1 MVLPGSQLEELCAQ
15 ACKEV
20 ILVAPFIKASVL
32 ERLLSKIP
40 PRIALKCVTRW
51 RPEEILAGVSDLEV
65 WTLLEDCPNA
75 SLWLRA
81 DLHAKYYRAD
91 QKCLV
96 GSANL
101 TSTALGWIRQINLEL
116 LVPLPANNTQ
126 LLDFEKDLFAG
137 SVQVDRTIFAQTQL
151 AVQLLGEQQPTI
163 APREES
169 YQLEPEGKCQEVITT
184 DVWLP
189 TLRNPED
196 LYLAYSG
203 RLEELT
209 TASRE
214 IALLDLAAFQ
224 IPPDLPKAAFQA
236 YVGSLLLQK
245 PIIYHVDLFLS
256 KPQRFGAV
264 TNLLSSLPCGQTPS
278 FDADRAWQTLMRWLR
293 YFLPNRY
300 TLSVPNHSEVFGKTT
315 NPISRDQGT

>member
-15 ACKEV
+15 ACNEV
-20 ILVAPFIKASVL
+20 ILVAPFIKAPAL
-32 ERLLSKIP
+32 ARLLSKIP
-40 PRIALKCVTRW
+40 PHISLKCVTRW
-51 RPEEILAGVSDLEV
+51 RPEEVLAGVSDLEV
-65 WTLLEDCPNA
+65 WTLLEERPGA
-75 SLWLRA
+75 SLWLRP

-116 LVPLPANNTQ
+116 LVPLPANNAQ
-126 LLDFEKDLFAG
+126 LLDFDRELFAG
-137 SVQVDRTIFAQTQL
+137 SVQVDQAIFAQMQL
-151 AVQLLGEQQPTI
+151 AVQLLKEQYSKILPLEASPQLESE
-163 APREES
+163 EES
-169 YQLEPEGKCQEVITT
+169 QEAIAT
-184 DVWLP
+184 DAWLP

-203 RLEELT
+203 RSEKLST
-209 TASRE
+209 VSRE
-214 IALLDLAAFQ
+214 AALLDLGVFPM
-224 IPPDLPKAAFQA
+224 PPDLPKAAFQV

-245 PIIYHVDLFLS
+245 PIVRQVDLLLS
-256 KPQRFGAV
+256 TPQRFGAV
-264 TNLLSSLPCGQTPS
+264 TDLLSSLACSQSPN

-300 TLSVPNHSEVFGKTT
+300 TLSVPNHSEVFGRVK
-315 NPISRDQGT
+315 SDF